1 MRHTWTRLN
10 ANERGKC
17 KDGKRECLIKLRR
30 VQGVWKEDQAETDK
44 IDRKIYLY
52 KDNFFVQE
60 YVRTGHTVKVGDHV
74 CLCFV

>member
-1 MRHTWTRLN
+1 M
-10 ANERGKC
+10 
-17 KDGKRECLIKLRR
+17 
-30 VQGVWKEDQAETDK
+30 QGVWKEDQAETDN